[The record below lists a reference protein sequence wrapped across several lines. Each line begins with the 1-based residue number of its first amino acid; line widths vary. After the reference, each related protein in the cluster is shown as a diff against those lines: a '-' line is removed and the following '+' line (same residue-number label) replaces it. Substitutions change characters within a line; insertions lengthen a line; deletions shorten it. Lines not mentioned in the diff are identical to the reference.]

1 MDKGIADAWIEKLSG
16 GSIKQGRHSLCI
28 TKKDKSHE
36 FCCLGVL
43 CELARENG
51 LDIDIHERELH
62 AGIISERSY
71 NGASK
76 FLPDSV
82 KQWAGMKTAF
92 GRFGKE
98 TDETLDYLN
107 DQSFDF
113 DAVIKVIKEKW
124 EIL

>member
-1 MDKGIADAWIEKLSG
+1 MNKGIADAWIEKLSD

-28 TKKDKSHE
+28 YKQDRGYE
-36 FCCLGVL
+36 MCCLGVL

-51 LDIDIHERELH
+51 LNIDINERQVH
-62 AGIISERSY
+62 GGIISERFY
-71 NGASK
+71 DGETK
-76 FLPDSV
+76 FLPESV
-82 KQWAGMKTAF
+82 MKWSGMKTAF

-107 DQSFDF
+107 DQSFNF

-124 EIL
+124 EVL

>member
-28 TKKDKSHE
+28 YKQDRGYE
-36 FCCLGVL
+36 ICCLGVL
-43 CELARENG
+43 CELAIENG
-51 LDIDIHERELH
+51 LNIDINEQQVHE
-62 AGIISERSY
+62 GIISERFY
-71 NGASK
+71 NGEAK
-76 FLPDSV
+76 FLPESV
-82 KQWAGMKTAF
+82 MKWAGMKTAF